1 MAIPGYDPTD
11 VHEIALEYQDDG
23 PTALG
28 SEGREGET
36 GEQGNGEREGA
47 AVRERARAAI
57 VATTVP
63 DSIRIRES
71 DRKAPDGALT
81 EPVELVGLEGV
92 DGLEA
97 IQLTLEYDPT
107 ALPPGAS
114 PTDVAVGLETPAGY
128 DQLASEVDLEKT
140 TVTAILPEPPSGE
153 TVVAMYEKNDEK
165 LVGQV
170 E

>member
-1 MAIPGYDPTD
+1 MAIPGYDSTD
-11 VHEIALEYQDDG
+11 VHEIALEYQADD
-23 PTALG
+23 PTALDSIEREDNTAERG
-28 SEGREGET
+28 AGEGED
-36 GEQGNGEREGA
+36 A

-57 VATTVP
+57 VADAVP

-71 DRKAPDGALT
+71 DREAPDGALT
-81 EPVELVGLEGV
+81 EPVEIVGLGGV

-97 IQLTLEYDPT
+97 IQLTLEYDP
-107 ALPPGAS
+107 AGLPPGAS
-114 PTDVAVGLETPAGY
+114 PTDVAVGLETPTGY
-128 DQLASEVDLEKT
+128 DQLPSEVDLEKT

-165 LVGQV
+165 LVSRV